1 MIRDAILPCAQKLT
15 QVSLIYCTEPKNKK
29 WEKEKLKMD
38 MLRSIDKPSGNP
50 WSQSSRRKRR
60 LWWSCWSIAAA
71 VACEFGQCHIVSVV
85 GSWRETCCLWNDIF
99 LPLLP
104 LTQFHSCPTFFLC
117 TVIAGYC
124 NFLYF
129 CFPAYSF
136 SPRSVSTTTPLSPL
150 LPFPLCFP
158 FCCFHLL
165 IFICINIKKLPD
177 H

>member
-29 WEKEKLKMD
+29 WEKEKLKTD
-38 MLRSIDKPSGNP
+38 MLRSIDKLSGNP
-50 WSQSSRRKRR
+50 WSQSSGRKRR

-104 LTQFHSCPTFFLC
+104 LTQFHSCPTFFYVLWLLGI
-117 TVIAGYC
+117 VISSISA
-124 NFLYF
+124 FLL
-129 CFPAYSF
+129 
-136 SPRSVSTTTPLSPL
+136 TLSPHVRCL
-150 LPFPLCFP
+150 LPLP
-158 FCCFHLL
+158 FLHFFHFHSVFLSAA
-165 IFICINIKKLPD
+165 FIY
-177 H
+177 